1 MNSQANAL
9 PLLIGTAQRAAVE
22 SLQAQ
27 LLSFGVPVLVFSRKS
42 ALLAALHEQP
52 ALAVLIDEAGLE
64 DAATDDVLPLLTRL
78 YKGTVFCIT
87 SDVPVIRQIALMR
100 LGVTGFLSWPID
112 TQRLIDRLDQLA
124 DAGKGNPYRV
134 LVVDD
139 SETITRW
146 VSHILQEAGMQVRT
160 LHNPLDIFL
169 ALDRFRPEI
178 VLMDVY
184 MPECGGDEMARLI
197 RQHPQFDSIPI
208 VFLSTETSRGRQ
220 WQARS
225 MGGDDF
231 LIKNQESDELL
242 ASVSITAERYRRLRQ
257 WMTRDSL
264 TGLLDHTHLIQQL
277 EVQTVAARAQSYPLS
292 YAMID
297 IDHFKQVNDLH
308 GHAVGDRVIKSLA
321 RLLRQMAPLSDL
333 IGRYGGEEFAIIMPG
348 LSQIRAAQRM
358 DEIRMAFFQLR
369 HLVGEVTLQ
378 VSFSAGV
385 AALEDGMSASQLV
398 EAADRALYQAKRAGR
413 NQIGMATTC

>member
-1 MNSQANAL
+1 MNIPANAR

-27 LLSFGVPVLVFSRKS
+27 LLSYGVPVQLFSRKS

-52 ALAVLIDEAGLE
+52 AVAVLLDEAGLE

-78 YKGTVFCIT
+78 YKGTVFCATNEI
-87 SDVPVIRQIALMR
+87 SVIRQIALMR
-100 LGVTGFLSWPID
+100 QGVTGFLSWPID
-112 TQRLIDRLDQLA
+112 TQRLIDRLDQLD
-124 DAGKGNPYRV
+124 DAGNGNPYRV

-146 VSHILQEAGMQVRT
+146 VSHILQQAGMQVRT
-160 LHNPLDIFL
+160 LQNPLEIFL
-169 ALDRFRPEI
+169 VLERFRPEI

-231 LIKNQESDELL
+231 LIKNQESEELL

-277 EVQTVAARAQSYPLS
+277 EVQIVAARSQSLPLS

-297 IDHFKQVNDLH
+297 IDHF
-308 GHAVGDRVIKSLA
+308 
-321 RLLRQMAPLSDL
+321 
-333 IGRYGGEEFAIIMPG
+333 
-348 LSQIRAAQRM
+348 
-358 DEIRMAFFQLR
+358 
-369 HLVGEVTLQ
+369 
-378 VSFSAGV
+378 
-385 AALEDGMSASQLV
+385 
-398 EAADRALYQAKRAGR
+398 
-413 NQIGMATTC
+413 